1 MSERDDGAFAVP
13 FGQMD
18 EAEIIAHFER
28 YGFTDELGHALEL
41 CADFFGF
48 GALCQAGRCVNAP
61 AKKSPAFG
69 RGVVEV

>member
-1 MSERDDGAFAVP
+1 MTRQDDGAFAVP

-41 CADFFGF
+41 CADFLDLVRF
-48 GALCQAGRCVNAP
+48 
-61 AKKSPAFG
+61 AKRDSA
-69 RGVVEV
+69 

>member
-18 EAEIIAHFER
+18 EAEIIARFKR

-41 CADFFGF
+41 CADFLDLVHFVKRD
-48 GALCQAGRCVNAP
+48 GA
-61 AKKSPAFG
+61 
-69 RGVVEV
+69 

>member
-1 MSERDDGAFAVP
+1 MSERDDGAFTVP

-41 CADFFGF
+41 CADFWDLVRFAKRA
-48 GALCQAGRCVNAP
+48 GA
-61 AKKSPAFG
+61 
-69 RGVVEV
+69 

>member
-18 EAEIIAHFER
+18 EAEIIAHFKR

-41 CADFFGF
+41 CADFLDLVRFAKRG
-48 GALCQAGRCVNAP
+48 GA
-61 AKKSPAFG
+61 
-69 RGVVEV
+69 

>member
-18 EAEIIAHFER
+18 EAEIIAHFTR

-41 CADFFGF
+41 CADFLDLVRFAKRD
-48 GALCQAGRCVNAP
+48 GA
-61 AKKSPAFG
+61 
-69 RGVVEV
+69 

>member
-18 EAEIIAHFER
+18 EAEIIAHFKR

-41 CADFFGF
+41 CADFLDLVCFAKRD
-48 GALCQAGRCVNAP
+48 GAGMCRP
-61 AKKSPAFG
+61 KKARVWAQEG
-69 RGVVEV
+69 DEA